1 MSTVIDDVDYGPLHQ
16 LIGTWLGNKGLDVSP
31 EPDGED
37 KNAYHDH
44 IVISPAGAAE
54 NAEEQKLVCVQYHQV
69 VRKHSNGKVFHEQL
83 GHWLFEPTSG
93 TIMYSLSIPRA
104 VAVLAGGTLQQ
115 SGDTTVFD
123 VQATQGSD
131 SFGIVQS
138 PFMLEKAKTT
148 AFRMALQIS
157 GDELSYEMTTSLA
170 IYGREFEHTDGATL
184 QRRVYD

>member
-1 MSTVIDDVDYGPLHQ
+1 
-16 LIGTWLGNKGLDVSP
+16 
-31 EPDGED
+31 
-37 KNAYHDH
+37 
-44 IVISPAGAAE
+44 
-54 NAEEQKLVCVQYHQV
+54 
-69 VRKHSNGKVFHEQL
+69 
-83 GHWLFEPTSG
+83 
-93 TIMYSLSIPRA
+93 MYSLSIPRA